1 MYNVIYIY
9 PVPEK
14 NISEFLRIQS
24 KATKIYLGYDA
35 VSDQTFSLDSTEPKY
50 SCLPFTKAL
59 TIEKDERA
67 YLSITT
73 FDNSKHHD
81 EVMKKVDADPEINKL
96 YSEVEKLI
104 DVSRIVRGE
113 FNLVD

>member
-9 PVPEK
+9 PVLEK
-14 NISEFLRIQS
+14 NTSEFLRIQS
-24 KATKIYLGYDA
+24 DAAKIYLECGA
-35 VSDQTFSLDSTEPKY
+35 LSDQTFYLDNSEPKY
-50 SCLPFTKAL
+50 GCLPFTKAL
-59 TIEKDERA
+59 TLKEDERV

-73 FDNSKHHD
+73 FNGSDHHD
-81 EVMKKVDADPEINKL
+81 EVMKKVDANPEINKL

-113 FNLVD
+113 FKLEY